1 MAVWHPSVRIEFRSV
16 YSLVF
21 GVWEVSPFIAD
32 GCGVKGRLDSIQ
44 RFLKRI
50 GQCQLLSPANRNPE
64 QVMTLNDND
73 AD

>member
-21 GVWEVSPFIAD
+21 AVWEVSPFIAD

-44 RFLKRI
+44 RFFEAYWPMPTPQPCKPKSRA
-50 GQCQLLSPANRNPE
+50 GH
-64 QVMTLNDND
+64 D
-73 AD
+73 AEC